1 MDIPDFNTD
10 GDLPQGVYVA
20 KWDEFETRFA
30 ITAHRKRL
38 AAGLRSA
45 LIVLG
50 KAGCQ
55 LVYVD
60 GSYVSEKSVPND
72 YDVAWDP
79 NGVDTKLLL
88 KLEPVF
94 FDFKNKRAAQKA
106 KFLGEFFPSS
116 AKADAVGTT
125 FFDFFQ
131 VDKNSGDAKGIIAL
145 NIQGGKI

>member
-1 MDIPDFNTD
+1 MA
-10 GDLPQGVYVA
+10 V
-20 KWDEFETRFA
+20 
-30 ITAHRKRL
+30 
-38 AAGLRSA
+38 GLRAA
-45 LIVLG
+45 LVVLG

-60 GSYVSEKSVPND
+60 GSYVTDKAVPND

-79 NGVDTKLLL
+79 NGVNTKLLL

-106 KFLGEFFPSS
+106 KFLGEFFPSG

-131 VDKNSGDAKGIIAL
+131 IDKNSGDAKGIIAL
-145 NIQGGKI
+145 NIQGGTI